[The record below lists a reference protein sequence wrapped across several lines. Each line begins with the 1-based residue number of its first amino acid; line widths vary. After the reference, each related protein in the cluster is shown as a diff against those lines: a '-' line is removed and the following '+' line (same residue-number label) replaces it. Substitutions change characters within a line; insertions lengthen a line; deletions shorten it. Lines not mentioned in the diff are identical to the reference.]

1 MTGRRRVG
9 AHDVQ
14 PVCGHSTCTHCG
26 HVVRG
31 ENFFLK
37 KMYCARCK
45 PFPTSP
51 PKGFETYIN
60 SFFTT
65 CMVRPGWGATGNSGR
80 ELTRGCYAL
89 KHKYHLPCTPAPL
102 LQFFCQHT
110 YRKNVY
116 RDEGIILSHIC
127 WGPGGPLPFSRPQ
140 TPPPPPPP

>member
-1 MTGRRRVG
+1 MKGTRRVG

-14 PVCGHSTCTHCG
+14 LVCGHSAYALCG

-37 KMYCARCK
+37 KMYCTRCK
-45 PFPTSP
+45 PFRPSP

-65 CMVRPGWGATGNSGR
+65 CMVRPAWGATGNTGR

-89 KHKYHLPCTPAPL
+89 KHKYRVPC
-102 LQFFCQHT
+102 
-110 YRKNVY
+110 
-116 RDEGIILSHIC
+116 
-127 WGPGGPLPFSRPQ
+127 
-140 TPPPPPPP
+140 PPPPCCNFFSNIHAANMSTAMRGSF